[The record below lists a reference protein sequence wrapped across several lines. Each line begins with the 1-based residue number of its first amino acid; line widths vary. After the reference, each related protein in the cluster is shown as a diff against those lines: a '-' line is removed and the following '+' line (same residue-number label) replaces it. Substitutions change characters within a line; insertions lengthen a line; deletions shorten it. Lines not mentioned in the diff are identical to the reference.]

1 MFYYYKTTDGKGYCK
16 YKHPAE
22 DPSLIA
28 ITAEEFEA
36 HEAQREAEAALW
48 RAQH

>member
-16 YKHPAE
+16 YKHPAN
-22 DPSLIA
+22 DPALIA
-28 ITAEEFEA
+28 IKADEFKA
-36 HEAQREAEAALW
+36 HVAQKEAEAALW